1 MYVLKPLA
9 LGVLLA
15 LVSATTGA
23 QPVEERKSVSESIA
37 KVTAKAKRLDTNG
50 DGWLSEEETAKGQ
63 KTLGLL
69 YGAVK
74 QKVDANHDGRISV
87 EEYVQA
93 QVAEIKAADTN
104 NDGWITRTEA
114 NAQKRKLL
122 GELLI
127 GR

>member
-1 MYVLKPLA
+1 MTAFKPFLWGATLA
-9 LGVLLA
+9 LL
-15 LVSATTGA
+15 SATAIA
-23 QPVEERKSVSESIA
+23 QPAEEKKSVAESIA
-37 KVTAKAKRLDTNG
+37 KIEAKAKRLDING

-63 KTLGLL
+63 KTLGVL

-93 QVAEIKAADTN
+93 QVAELKAADTN
-104 NDGWITRTEA
+104 DDWWITRTEA

-122 GELLI
+122 GELLM